1 MSSSRQRPVII
12 HPSRSDTVHSLR
24 PTSSGLS
31 SASTVTRV
39 TLESQARRR
48 KDSAPTGPAGDSAET
63 PPGCNS
69 DSRTHTTNWWRSP
82 PLRPSGRS
90 PASHPSAIRSS
101 HRVGRP
107 APPRRRVALPRQR
120 RAWRD
125 VDGAQHQGRLVRVQA
140 RFEPHHAVLAWAQ
153 LHPAALTVG
162 TLVRDL
168 LDSPAQRLD
177 LRRARA
183 EELDE
188 VGPAVIHC
196 HRKLFLGASG
206 QTWGQLSDQILE

>member
-1 MSSSRQRPVII
+1 
-12 HPSRSDTVHSLR
+12 
-24 PTSSGLS
+24 
-31 SASTVTRV
+31 
-39 TLESQARRR
+39 
-48 KDSAPTGPAGDSAET
+48 
-63 PPGCNS
+63 
-69 DSRTHTTNWWRSP
+69 
-82 PLRPSGRS
+82 
-90 PASHPSAIRSS
+90 
-101 HRVGRP
+101 
-107 APPRRRVALPRQR
+107 
-120 RAWRD
+120 
-125 VDGAQHQGRLVRVQA
+125 VQA

-206 QTWGQLSDQILE
+206 QTWGQLSDQILELMSGIAPEAGPTTLYLSLTEPTGHFWRALENLHGQISEGAPLMPFLVRAVLDTRRDTTAGNVAYSEV